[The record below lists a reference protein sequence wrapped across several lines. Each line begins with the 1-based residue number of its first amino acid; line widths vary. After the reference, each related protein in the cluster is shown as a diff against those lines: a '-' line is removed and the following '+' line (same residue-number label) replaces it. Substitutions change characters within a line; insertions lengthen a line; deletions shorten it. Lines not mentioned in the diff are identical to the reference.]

1 MANEP
6 KRHRAPVIVIAAV
19 LLHGILLSV
28 SPAQAVDV
36 LLAWDPSPSPQVT
49 GYLLYYGTA
58 SGQYSESV
66 DTGQATTAALS
77 GLQATVTYYCAV
89 LAYDASGNH
98 SPFSNEVQYT
108 AQDTLPP
115 SLAITAPGDG
125 TMVATSSLVTISATA
140 TDNISVS
147 TVVFYVNGNRKC
159 STTTSPYTCAWKVS
173 GATGKTYRL
182 KATATDAQGN
192 VGVSSI
198 VRVTSQ

>member
-1 MANEP
+1 MANG
-6 KRHRAPVIVIAAV
+6 RYRYRAPVIVIAAV
-19 LLHGILLSV
+19 LLYCILLTV

-36 LLAWDPSPSPQVT
+36 QLDWDPSPSPQVT

-58 SGQYSESV
+58 SGQYSVSV
-66 DTGQATTAALS
+66 DTGQATTAVLS
-77 GLQATVTYYCAV
+77 ALQAMETYYFAV

-98 SPFSNEVQYT
+98 SPFSNEVQY
-108 AQDTLPP
+108 AVQDTIPP
-115 SLAITAPGDG
+115 SITITAPGNG
-125 TMVATSSLVTISATA
+125 IIVYTSSLVTISAIA

-147 TVVFYVNGNRKC
+147 TVAFYVNGNLKC
-159 STTTSPYTCAWKVS
+159 STTTSPYTCAWKVPK
-173 GATGKTYRL
+173 ATGKTYKL

>member
-1 MANEP
+1 MANRP
-6 KRHRAPVIVIAAV
+6 NRHRAPVIVIAAV

-36 LLAWDPSPSPQVT
+36 QLAWDPSPSPQAT

-58 SGQYSESV
+58 SGQYSVSV

-77 GLQATVTYYCAV
+77 GLEATVTYYCAV
-89 LAYDASGNH
+89 LAYDASRNH

-108 AQDTLPP
+108 AQDTIPP
-115 SLAITAPGDG
+115 SVAITAPGDG
-125 TMVATSSLVTISATA
+125 TMVATSSLVTISANV

-159 STTTSPYTCAWKVS
+159 STTTSPYTCAWKVRA
-173 GATGKTYRL
+173 ATGKTYRL

-192 VGVSSI
+192 VGLSSI
-198 VRVTSQ
+198 VSVTSQ